1 MLKNYLFFLIKLLM
15 RFIDIFLFFNNKKI
29 IFHGYQGIPSGN
41 CLALFNYLKS
51 EHFFEK
57 NLYWT
62 GIKNSEKLLEAHFRR
77 VPPRN
82 SSIIEHFRYLVFLM
96 SFSVIILE
104 SAGDLSFYIRFLPKK
119 KRLKIV
125 LFHGFSLKKSGI
137 LDLSLSA
144 KQLKIWKEVGK
155 TFDIFSVSSNL
166 QKQILSK
173 SLGVNENKCVI
184 MGPQRPVGQNSFN
197 KKEIQNARA
206 LLENTYGIKFQRN
219 EEIIFYTPTHR
230 DHLKTPSRPNLFGF
244 KEINTLNNLLKKK
257 NTFLFLREHAIS
269 NLSLREYETSNSKT
283 YNKYSNIICTNEFE
297 YLDFYLILPALN
309 GLITDYSGIFIEYLL
324 SEVKFGFWHY
334 DFDEY
339 RNIRGLQF
347 NEEIFNTGVK
357 ITNPETFIDFLSQ
370 SSLSDDI
377 RTQRNHWHNLLFE
390 KSNSEA
396 LKISR
401 DKILS
406 FIK

>member
-1 MLKNYLFFLIKLLM
+1 MLKNYLFLLIKLLM
-15 RFIDIFLFFNNKKI
+15 RFIDIFLFFKNKKI

-41 CLALFNYLKS
+41 SLALFNYLKS
-51 EHFFEK
+51 EDFFAK

-62 GIKNSEKLLEAHFRR
+62 GINNSGKLMQANFRR

-82 SSIIEHFRYLVFLM
+82 SSIIEHFRYLIFLM

-104 SAGDLSFYIRFLPKK
+104 SAGDLSFYIRFIPKK

-125 LFHGFSLKKSGI
+125 LFHGFSLKKGGI
-137 LDLSLSA
+137 LDPSLSV
-144 KQLKIWKEVGK
+144 KQRETWEEVGK

-166 QKQILSK
+166 QKQLVSK

-184 MGPQRPVGQNSFN
+184 MGPQRPIGQKTFN
-197 KKEIQNARA
+197 KEEIQNARS
-206 LLENTYGIKFQRN
+206 LLEKTYGIKFQRN

-230 DHLKTPSRPNLFGF
+230 DHLETPSRPSLFGF
-244 KEINTLNNLLKKK
+244 KEIDKLNNLLKEK
-257 NTFLFLREHAIS
+257 NSFLFLREHAIS
-269 NLSLREYETSNSKT
+269 NPSLREHETSNSKT
-283 YNKYSNIICTNEFE
+283 HNKYSNIIYTNEFE
-297 YLDFYLILPALN
+297 YLDFYLILPALK

-334 DFDEY
+334 DLEEY
-339 RNIRGLQF
+339 KNIRGLQF

-357 ITNPETFIDFLSQ
+357 ITNPETFIDFLSH
-370 SSLSDDI
+370 SSFSDDI

-396 LKISR
+396 LKLSR